1 MWMTRVAINN
11 PVFATMVMVALCVLG
26 LFSYQRLGVEQMPD
40 ITPPVVFISVNYP
53 GASPG
58 AVETEVTKPLEDALN
73 GIAGVKMIRSNS
85 IEGRSETVVEFNL
98 AADMTRAV
106 QDVRD
111 KVAGVQAGFNR
122 DVKQPFVAR
131 FDNDNA
137 QPTVVLA
144 LLADGRSDRELS
156 LIADQTVRKRLT
168 SVEGVARVTPL
179 GLSTRQVRIDLDPQR
194 LRAFGLTPAD
204 VSAAIARA
212 NTDQPVG
219 LLQAHAEDS
228 IVRVEGRIRDP
239 KQFADIVVARNAGGG
254 VVLLGDLGKLV
265 EREQEPDSLSRIDG
279 KPAITFNV
287 YKQQDANII
296 RTGVAIKEA
305 AEAMK
310 KTLPP
315 GVELKTVYA
324 SSDWVA
330 QSLDGVKKTLVEGA
344 LLTIAIVF
352 LFLHSWRSTVIT
364 GLTLPIAVIASF
376 IAVNAF
382 GFTLNFMTMMALSLC
397 IGLLIDD
404 AIVVRENIVR
414 HVGMGQDHHTAA
426 RRGTDEIGLAV
437 MATTFAICAVFVPV
451 AFMKGI
457 VGKFFF
463 PFGITVVSAVVV
475 SLFVSFTLD
484 PMLSSVW
491 RDPPAATLGRV
502 WGVGHAM
509 RLVDRGM
516 AALHHV
522 YERLIGWA
530 FSGRRYRVLVPP
542 VPAFGLG
549 FDAQGRRMADGRRR
563 WRFATLT
570 PRGIVLWVAAA
581 TFAAA
586 IALAATIG
594 TEGVPQTDQSYTSLN
609 VTMPVGTSLRRAD
622 EKVRQIEALIGKMP
636 EIATLSSQ
644 VGGDYGHNTAYLG
657 IGLKPRH
664 ERKLTQAQVEDEI
677 RKRLASVPGIQVAL
691 GNQPIYIAILGPDPT
706 VLDQI
711 TADLAAK
718 IQKIKGVTDFSTSVK
733 PGLPAYAVRVRP
745 DAARQLGLTA
755 TDLAAS
761 LRAYVQGD
769 VSTYWTTPDGQQVEV
784 QLRLPEASRQ
794 DVRQLEQLPV
804 AYSKDGTPI
813 ALASVASITPVTNPD
828 IIKRQDLQRRQ
839 AIYAGVD
846 QKSGR
851 TTGDVNKDVQK
862 IIDATVLPPGY
873 RFDVGGSAKDQN
885 EIFGNIGSAL
895 GLALIF
901 IYIVLASQFGSF
913 LQPVAI
919 MASLPLSLIGVMVS
933 LKVWGSTI
941 NLFSLIGLIMLMGLV
956 TKNAILLVD
965 FANHARKAG
974 ATLAE
979 AVLTA
984 GQIRMRPI
992 IMTTAAMVFG
1002 MFPLALAL
1010 DDGGELQA
1018 PMGRAII
1025 GGVITSTLLTL
1036 VVVPVIYA
1044 YIEQWV
1050 GFYKHRLD
1058 AKSRGAMT
1066 GAVLVGLVGV
1076 VLAMT
1081 AVPAAGTA
1089 VVMAAAIALSVQGC
1103 LTYARANG
1111 YAPAW
1116 AAMGLG
1122 GLLGFMILAFLR
1134 PIQDG
1139 GPPEELAMTPPAS
1152 PSPDAATVS
1161 SLDSQPHPAP
1171 DAEPEPDSVAA

>member
-26 LFSYQRLGVEQMPD
+26 LFSYNRLGVEQLPD
-40 ITPPVVFISVNYP
+40 ISPPVVFISVSYP
-53 GASPG
+53 GASPA

-85 IEGRSETVVEFNL
+85 LEGRSETVVEFNL
-98 AADMTRAV
+98 SVDMTRATN
-106 QDVRD
+106 DVRD
-111 KVAGVQAGFNR
+111 KVAVVQSGFNR
-122 DVKQPFVAR
+122 DIKQPFVSR
-131 FDNDNA
+131 FDGENA

-144 LLADGRSDRELS
+144 LMATGRSERELS
-156 LIADQTVRKRLT
+156 LIADQTVQKRLT

-179 GLSTRQVRIDLDPQR
+179 GLVTRQVRIDLDPQR
-194 LRAFGLTPAD
+194 LRGFGLTPAD
-204 VSAAIARA
+204 VSAAIVKT

-219 LLQAHAEDS
+219 VLQSTNEDS
-228 IVRVEGRIRDP
+228 IVRVEGRVQDP
-239 KQFADIVVARNAGGG
+239 KQFANIVVSRNASGG
-254 VVLLGDLGKLV
+254 VVMLGDVGRLV
-265 EREQEPDSLSRIDG
+265 EREQEPDSISRING
-279 KPAITFNV
+279 RPAVTFNV
-287 YKQQDANII
+287 YKQQDANIVK
-296 RTGVAIKEA
+296 TGEAIKGAIES
-305 AEAMK
+305 MR

-315 GVELKTVYA
+315 GVELRTIYA

-352 LFLHSWRSTVIT
+352 LFLHSWRSTIIT

-484 PMLSSVW
+484 PMMSSVW
-491 RDPPAATLGRV
+491 KDPPAATLRRM
-502 WGVGHAM
+502 WGVGQLMGA
-509 RLVDRGM
+509 VDWGM
-516 AALHHV
+516 ARLHSI
-522 YERLIGWA
+522 YEALIGWA
-530 FSGRRYRVLVPP
+530 FSGRRYRVFVPP
-542 VPAFGLG
+542 VPAWGFA
-549 FDAQGRRMADGRRR
+549 FDAQGRRLTGGRRGLR
-563 WRFATLT
+563 LATLT
-570 PRGIVLWVAAA
+570 PRGVVLWAAFGI
-581 TFAAA
+581 FAAA
-586 IALAATIG
+586 IALATTIG
-594 TEGVPQTDQSYTSLN
+594 AEAVPNTDQSYTQMN
-609 VTMPVGTSLRRAD
+609 ITMPVGTSLKRAD
-622 EKVRQIEALIGKMP
+622 EKMKQIEAIVASTP
-636 EIATLSSQ
+636 EVETVSSQ
-644 VGGDYGHNTAYLG
+644 VGGDWGHNVGNLG
-657 IGLKPRH
+657 ITLKPRKQ
-664 ERKLTQAQVEDEI
+664 RKLDQFQVEDKI
-677 RKRLASVPGIQVAL
+677 REKLKNLPGIDVAL

-718 IQKIKGVTDFSTSVK
+718 IKNIKGITDFSTSVK

-745 DAARQLGLTA
+745 DAARQLGLTP
-755 TDLAAS
+755 TDLATS
-761 LRAYVQGD
+761 LRAYVNGD

-784 QLRLPEASRQ
+784 QLRLPEASRES
-794 DVRQLEQLPV
+794 VAQLEQLPV
-804 AYSKDGTPI
+804 AYSKDGAPI
-813 ALASVASITPVTNPD
+813 ALSTVATITSVENPN

-839 AIYAGVD
+839 AIYAGID
-846 QKSGR
+846 AKSGR
-851 TTGDVNKDVQK
+851 TSGDVNADVAK
-862 IIDATVLPPGY
+862 IVKATVLPSGY
-873 RFDVGGSAKDQN
+873 RFDVGGSAKDQD

-913 LQPVAI
+913 LQPIAI
-919 MASLPLSLIGVMVS
+919 MASLPLSLIGVMIS
-933 LKVWGSTI
+933 LKVSGSTI

-1010 DDGGELQA
+1010 DEGGELQA

-1050 GFYKHRLD
+1050 GFFKHRLD
-1058 AKSRGAMT
+1058 ADSRGAMI
-1066 GAVLVGLVGV
+1066 GAVLTSLVGL
-1076 VLAMT
+1076 LL
-1081 AVPAAGTA
+1081 AGTGAGGPA
-1089 VVMAAAIALSVQGC
+1089 VAAVMGVAIVVSIWAC
-1103 LTYARANG
+1103 YAYARVNE
-1111 YAPAW
+1111 YHRAW

-1122 GLLGFMILAFLR
+1122 GLLGFMVLAFLR
-1134 PIQDG
+1134 PIKDDG
-1139 GPPEELAMTPPAS
+1139 APMELSMGSPES
-1152 PSPDAATVS
+1152 G
-1161 SLDSQPHPAP
+1161 AP
-1171 DAEPEPDSVAA
+1171 DSHPDSAPQSDIAVA

>member
-1 MWMTRVAINN
+1 MWMTRVSINN

-40 ITPPVVFISVNYP
+40 ISPTVVFISVQYP

-58 AVETEVTKPLEDALN
+58 AVETEITKPLEDAVN
-73 GIAGVKMIRSNS
+73 GVSGVKMIRSNS
-85 IEGRSETVVEFNL
+85 FEGRSETVVEFNL
-98 AADMTRAV
+98 SVDMTRAT
-106 QDVRD
+106 QEVRD
-111 KVAGVQAGFNR
+111 KVSVVQAGFNR
-122 DVKQPFVAR
+122 DVKPPFVSR
-131 FDNDNA
+131 FDGDNA
-137 QPTVVLA
+137 QPTVTLA
-144 LLADGRSDRELS
+144 LLATNRSNRELS
-156 LIADQTVRKRLT
+156 LIADQTVQKRLT

-179 GLSTRQVRIDLDPQR
+179 GLVTRQVRIDLDPQR
-194 LRAFGLTPAD
+194 LRGFGLTPAD
-204 VSAAIARA
+204 VSAALVRA

-219 LLQAHAEDS
+219 MLQNRSEDS
-228 IVRVEGRIRDP
+228 LVRVEGRLTDP
-239 KQFADIVVARNAGGG
+239 KQFKDVVVSRNASGG
-254 VVLLGDLGKLV
+254 VVLLGDVGQLV

-279 KPAITFNV
+279 RQAVTFNI
-287 YKQQDANII
+287 YKQQDANIV
-296 RTGVAIKEA
+296 RTGAAIKA
-305 AEAMK
+305 AVEEMR

-315 GVELKTVYA
+315 GVELKIIYA
-324 SSDWVA
+324 SSDWVEA
-330 QSLDGVKKTLVEGA
+330 SLTGVKKTLIEGA

-352 LFLHSWRSTVIT
+352 LFLHSWRSTIIT
-364 GLTLPIAVIASF
+364 GLTLPISVIASF
-376 IAVNAF
+376 IAINAF

-426 RRGTDEIGLAV
+426 RKGTDEIGLAV

-491 RDPPAATLGRV
+491 RDPPAVTLQRL
-502 WGVGHAM
+502 WGIGHLMRGVDWAM
-509 RLVDRGM
+509 AR
-516 AALHHV
+516 LHHA

-530 FSGRRYRVLVPP
+530 FSGRRYRVFVPP
-542 VPAFGLG
+542 VPAWGFAFGANGQRLTG
-549 FDAQGRRMADGRRR
+549 GKRQL
-563 WRFATLT
+563 RFATLT
-570 PRGIVLWVAAA
+570 PRGIVLWSAMG
-581 TFAAA
+581 TFFAA
-586 IALAATIG
+586 IALATTIG
-594 TEGVPQTDQSYTSLN
+594 AEAVPQTDQGYTGLSI
-609 VTMPVGTSLRRAD
+609 TMPVGTSLARAD
-622 EKVRQIEALIGKMP
+622 EKMKQVEALIGSMP
-636 EIATLSSQ
+636 EIDSLSTQ
-644 VGGDYGHNTAYLG
+644 VGGDNGHNTAYVG

-664 ERKLTQAQVEDEI
+664 QRKLDQFQVEDEI
-677 RKRLASVPGIQVAL
+677 RKRLAGLPGISVAL
-691 GNQPIYIAILGPDPT
+691 GNRPIFISILGPDPT

-711 TADLAAK
+711 TADLGAK
-718 IQKIKGVTDFSTSVK
+718 IKQVKGVTDFESSVK

-745 DAARQLGLTA
+745 DAARQLGVTPA
-755 TDLAAS
+755 QLASS

-784 QLRLPEASRQ
+784 QLRLPESSRQ
-794 DVRQLEQLPV
+794 SVAQLNQLPV
-804 AYSKDGTPI
+804 AFAADGTPVP
-813 ALASVASITPVTNPD
+813 LDSVATITSVTNPD
-828 IIKRQDLQRRQ
+828 VIKRQNLQRRQ
-839 AIYAGVD
+839 AVYAGVD
-846 QKSGR
+846 VKSGR
-851 TTGDVNKDVQK
+851 TVGQVNDDIDK
-862 IIDATVLPPGY
+862 IVKATVLPPGY
-873 RFDVGGSAKDQN
+873 SFNIGGAAQDQDD
-885 EIFGNIGSAL
+885 IFGNIGSAL

-913 LQPVAI
+913 LQPLAI
-919 MASLPLSLIGVMVS
+919 MASLPLSLIGVMIS
-933 LKVWGSTI
+933 LKLFHSTI
-941 NLFSLIGLIMLMGLV
+941 NIFSLIGLIMLMGLV

-1010 DDGGELQA
+1010 DEGGEMQA

-1050 GFYKHRLD
+1050 GFFKQRLD
-1058 AKSRGAMT
+1058 ARSRGAII
-1066 GAVLVGLVGV
+1066 GAVLSGLVGI
-1076 VLAMT
+1076 LLLISG
-1081 AVPAAGTA
+1081 VPLPGVAG
-1089 VVMAAAIALSVQGC
+1089 VMAVAIGLSVWAC
-1103 LTYARANG
+1103 WSYARANA
-1111 YAPAW
+1111 YPAGW
-1116 AAMGLG
+1116 AAMGLL

-1139 GPPEELAMTPPAS
+1139 GPPEELSMVAPHSRAP
-1152 PSPDAATVS
+1152 
-1161 SLDSQPHPAP
+1161 DSQP
-1171 DAEPEPDSVAA
+1171 DSEPEADSVMA

>member
-1 MWMTRVAINN
+1 MWMTRVSINN

-40 ITPPVVFISVNYP
+40 ISPPVVFISVQYP

-58 AVETEVTKPLEDALN
+58 AVETEITKPLEDALN

-85 IEGRSETVVEFNL
+85 FEGRSETVAEFNL
-98 AADMTRAV
+98 SVDMTRAT
-106 QDVRD
+106 QEVRD
-111 KVAGVQAGFNR
+111 KVSVVQSGFNR
-122 DVKQPFVAR
+122 DVKPPFVSR
-131 FDNDNA
+131 FDGENA
-137 QPTVVLA
+137 QPTVTLA
-144 LLADGRSDRELS
+144 LMATNRSDRELS
-156 LIADQTVRKRLT
+156 LIADQTVQKRLT

-179 GLSTRQVRIDLDPQR
+179 GLVTRQVRIDLDPQR
-194 LRAFGLTPAD
+194 LRGFGLTPAD
-204 VSAAIARA
+204 VSAALARA

-219 LLQAHAEDS
+219 MLQNHSEDS
-228 IVRVEGRIRDP
+228 LVRVEGRLTDP
-239 KQFADIVVARNAGGG
+239 KQFKDVVVSRNASGG
-254 VVLLGDLGKLV
+254 VVLLGDVGTLV
-265 EREQEPDSLSRIDG
+265 EREQEPDSLSRING
-279 KPAITFNV
+279 RPAVTFNI
-287 YKQQDANII
+287 YKQQDANIV
-296 RTGVAIKEA
+296 RTGAAIKA
-305 AEAMK
+305 AVEEMRPS
-310 KTLPP
+310 LPP
-315 GVELKTVYA
+315 GVELKLIYA
-324 SSDWVA
+324 SSDWVEA
-330 QSLDGVKKTLVEGA
+330 SLNGVKKTLGEGA

-352 LFLHSWRSTVIT
+352 LFLHSWRSTIIT
-364 GLTLPIAVIASF
+364 GLTLPISVIASF
-376 IAVNAF
+376 IAINAF

-426 RRGTDEIGLAV
+426 RKGTDEIGLAV

-491 RDPPAATLGRV
+491 RDPPAVTLQRL
-502 WGVGHAM
+502 WGVGHLM
-509 RLVDRGM
+509 RGVDWTM
-516 AALHHV
+516 ARLHDV

-530 FSGRRYRVLVPP
+530 FSGRRYRVFVPP
-542 VPAFGLG
+542 VPAYGFAFG
-549 FDAQGRRMADGRRR
+549 ADGQRLTGGKRQL
-563 WRFATLT
+563 RFATLT
-570 PRGIVLWVAAA
+570 PRGIVLWSAVG
-581 TFAAA
+581 TFLAA
-586 IALAATIG
+586 IALATTIG
-594 TEGVPQTDQSYTSLN
+594 AEAVPQTDQGYTSLSI
-609 VTMPVGTSLRRAD
+609 TMPVGTSLARAD
-622 EKVRQIEALIGKMP
+622 EKMKQVEALIGSMP
-636 EIATLSSQ
+636 EIDSLSTQ
-644 VGGDYGHNTAYLG
+644 VGGDNGHNTAYVG

-664 ERKLTQAQVEDEI
+664 QRKLDQFQVEDEI
-677 RKRLASVPGIQVAL
+677 RKRLAGLPGISVAL
-691 GNQPIYIAILGPDPT
+691 GNRPIFISILGPDPN

-711 TADLAAK
+711 TADLGAK
-718 IQKIKGVTDFSTSVK
+718 IQQVKGVTDFESSVK

-745 DAARQLGLTA
+745 DAARQLGVTP
-755 TDLAAS
+755 TQLAAS

-784 QLRLPEASRQ
+784 QLRLPESSRQ
-794 DVRQLEQLPV
+794 SVAQLNQLPV
-804 AYSKDGTPI
+804 AFAADGTPVP
-813 ALASVASITPVTNPD
+813 LESVATITSVTNPNV
-828 IIKRQDLQRRQ
+828 IKRQNLQRRQ
-839 AIYAGVD
+839 AVYAGVD
-846 QKSGR
+846 VKSGR
-851 TTGDVNKDVQK
+851 TVGQVNADIDKIVQ
-862 IIDATVLPPGY
+862 ATVLPPGY
-873 RFDVGGSAKDQN
+873 RFDIGGAAQDQDD
-885 EIFGNIGSAL
+885 IFGNIGSAL

-913 LQPVAI
+913 LQPLAI
-919 MASLPLSLIGVMVS
+919 MASLPLSLIGVMIS
-933 LKVWGSTI
+933 LKVFHSTI
-941 NLFSLIGLIMLMGLV
+941 NIFSLIGLIMLMGLV

-1010 DDGGELQA
+1010 DEGGEMQA

-1050 GFYKHRLD
+1050 GFFKQRLD
-1058 AKSRGAMT
+1058 ARSRGAII
-1066 GAVLVGLVGV
+1066 GAVLSGLVGI
-1076 VLAMT
+1076 VLMMSG
-1081 AVPAAGTA
+1081 VPLPGVG
-1089 VVMAAAIALSVQGC
+1089 VVMAVAIGLSVWAC
-1103 LTYARANG
+1103 ASYARANAYPPG
-1111 YAPAW
+1111 W
-1116 AAMGLG
+1116 AAMGLL

-1134 PIQDG
+1134 PVQDG
-1139 GPPEELAMTPPAS
+1139 GPPEALSMVAPHSLAP
-1152 PSPDAATVS
+1152 
-1161 SLDSQPHPAP
+1161 DSQP
-1171 DAEPEPDSVAA
+1171 DSEPEADSVMA